1 MSFEKLLVFTDLH
14 IVPEGERIIG
24 IDPAER
30 LSEAIKHAVALH
42 PDATRAVLTGDLT
55 HHGTLDEYT
64 RLKSLIGDL
73 PVPVHMTLGNHD
85 RRDAFFQVF
94 PETARQGD
102 FACEVVP
109 LADAAL
115 V

>member
-42 PDATRAVLTGDLT
+42 PDATGSADGRRRIMAPWTST
-55 HHGTLDEYT
+55 
-64 RLKSLIGDL
+64 
-73 PVPVHMTLGNHD
+73 PVSN
-85 RRDAFFQVF
+85 R
-94 PETARQGD
+94 
-102 FACEVVP
+102 
-109 LADAAL
+109 
-115 V
+115 